1 MGRSQFPIRNSR
13 IPPQQSIKMNFG
25 EFVDNCTDEE
35 FTLLENEVKRKRHEK
50 NLALAAKIELT
61 EGEKELAM
69 KFKDNWVSTLV
80 MNREGCSKAVANL
93 IVQNYRKYQS

>member
-1 MGRSQFPIRNSR
+1 MGRSQFPNRNSR
-13 IPPQQSIKMNFG
+13 VSPQQSIKMNFG

-35 FTLLENEVKRKRHEK
+35 FILLENEVKRKRHEK

-61 EGEKELAM
+61 EGEKRLAM
-69 KFKDNWVSTLV
+69 NFQDNWASTLI